1 MAGLRSAIRRITM
14 LRGVPQARHVT
25 ERVVAPYLRHDL
37 HSLHL
42 DHVAL
47 VQRIENLERAAGES
61 AADAA
66 RLRAHIS
73 SVAHTIDQIERH
85 QPAVL
90 NAIASVNGTVR
101 ILRRELEAVA
111 QIAGASDETGALMS
125 SSRELQETTRRLT
138 LELERIRQRTDD
150 AHAAIAD
157 VYNHIRRIQQE
168 TATGDANVLAEVRP
182 HLDTLS
188 WLVGRVE
195 VVRAE
200 VMNELRYG
208 GGADA
213 GADAG
218 RGRGARPGDVGSQPP
233 KVVNAAAM
241 SPADG
246 DLRVNLGAGH
256 IPLDGFVN
264 VDIREIPGIDVVA
277 SVDDLPFED
286 GSVAEIFSA
295 HTLEHFPEE
304 ELRRRLLPYWTRLLR
319 PGGTFRAVVP
329 DMEAMTKAYSTGTM
343 PFDTLRSVAYGGQ
356 EYAGDFHFTGFTPES
371 LSALLEG
378 GGLVDATIV
387 ARARENGD
395 SLECE
400 VKATRPSR

>member
-1 MAGLRSAIRRITM
+1 
-14 LRGVPQARHVT
+14 
-25 ERVVAPYLRHDL
+25 
-37 HSLHL
+37 
-42 DHVAL
+42 
-47 VQRIENLERAAGES
+47 
-61 AADAA
+61 
-66 RLRAHIS
+66 LRAHIS

-277 SVDDLPFED
+277 SVDDCRSRTAPSPRSSARTRSSTSRKRSCGDACCRTGPGCSGRAARSAPSSRHGGDDEGVLD
-286 GSVAEIFSA
+286 GHHAVRHSA
-295 HTLEHFPEE
+295 QRRLRRPGV
-304 ELRRRLLPYWTRLLR
+304 RRRLPLHRLHSRVAVGAPRGWR
-319 PGGTFRAVVP
+319 PGGR
-329 DMEAMTKAYSTGTM
+329 DDRRTG
-343 PFDTLRSVAYGGQ
+343 
-356 EYAGDFHFTGFTPES
+356 
-371 LSALLEG
+371 
-378 GGLVDATIV
+378 
-387 ARARENGD
+387 ARE
-395 SLECE
+395 
-400 VKATRPSR
+400 R